1 MRTSRGIDTGARMR
15 IGMIPI
21 RRCTWL
27 RDASATVLS
36 LSPLY
41 SLTTSDA
48 SRRLL
53 SGVFRTER
61 INALVLVI
69 IFTALVLW
77 FIQRARRGVGLYVR
91 PLPGIS
97 AVDEAVGRATE
108 MGRPVLFIPGTG
120 DLDNIQTIAG
130 LSVLGRVARMTARYA
145 TPLRVPVLYPL
156 PLAAANETVRE
167 AYVEEGVADHLT
179 PETVQYVAG
188 ESFSYSARVGGIILR
203 ERPAANVY
211 MGQFTAESLLIA
223 EVGQASGAIQIAG
236 TAEPEQLPF
245 FIAACDYTLIG
256 EELYAASAYL
266 SREPKLLGSLKGQ
279 DWMKVL
285 IALAVIAGVVSA
297 TVGWGIDWWLRLLKA
312 E

>member
-1 MRTSRGIDTGARMR
+1 MTSAHRLDTSAAP
-15 IGMIPI
+15 IG
-21 RRCTWL
+21 RRHWL
-27 RDASATVLS
+27 RDAIATIGVVSPILS
-36 LSPLY
+36 FFSSEPAHPL
-41 SLTTSDA
+41 LA
-48 SRRLL
+48 
-53 SGVFRTER
+53 GVFRSER

-69 IFTALVLW
+69 LFTFLVLW
-77 FIQRARRGVGLYVR
+77 YIRRAQKGVGLYLR

-130 LSVLGRVARMTARYA
+130 LSILGRVAHVTARYG

-167 AYVEEGVADHLT
+167 AYIAEGVTDQLS

-188 ESFSYSARVGGIILR
+188 ESFSYSARVGGLILR
-203 ERPAANVY
+203 ERPAAAIY

-223 EVGQASGAIQIAG
+223 EVGQASGAIQISG

-266 SREPKLLGSLKGQ
+266 TREPRLLGSLKGQ
-279 DWMKVL
+279 DVMKVIITVVVL
-285 IALAVIAGVVSA
+285 LGVLCV
-297 TVGWGIDWWLRLLKA
+297 TFGWGGDWWTHILEAK
-312 E
+312 

>member
-1 MRTSRGIDTGARMR
+1 MMTAPRADSQTRARRRRHGPIDALASILAGAPL
-15 IGMIPI
+15 IALCCSVADGPI
-21 RRCTWL
+21 Q
-27 RDASATVLS
+27 A
-36 LSPLY
+36 
-41 SLTTSDA
+41 
-48 SRRLL
+48 
-53 SGVFRTER
+53 GVFRTER
-61 INALVLVI
+61 LNALILVAV
-69 IFTALVLW
+69 FSFLVLW
-77 FIQRARRGVGLYVR
+77 YIRRAQKGLGLYVR

-130 LSVLGRVARMTARYA
+130 LSVLGRVARVTARYA

-167 AYVEEGVADHLT
+167 AYLAEGVSDQLS

-188 ESFSYSARVGGIILR
+188 ESFSYSARVGGLILR
-203 ERPAANVY
+203 ERPAAAVY

-223 EVGQASGAIQIAG
+223 EVGQASGAIQISG

-266 SREPKLLGSLKGQ
+266 SREPRLLGSLKGQ
-279 DWMKVL
+279 DLMKVT
-285 IALAVIAGVVSA
+285 IALVVIAGVVCV
-297 TVGWGIDWWLRLLKA
+297 TMGWGADWWTHVLHA

>member
-1 MRTSRGIDTGARMR
+1 MTFAPRPNTCTVSSV
-15 IGMIPI
+15 
-21 RRCTWL
+21 RRHWL
-27 RDASATVLS
+27 RDAIATICVVSPISS
-36 LSPLY
+36 LFSTG
-41 SLTTSDA
+41 LTHPILA
-48 SRRLL
+48 
-53 SGVFRTER
+53 GVFRSER

-69 IFTALVLW
+69 LFTFLVLW
-77 FIQRARRGVGLYVR
+77 YIRRAQKGVGLYLR

-130 LSVLGRVARMTARYA
+130 LSVLGRVAHVTARYN

-167 AYVEEGVADHLT
+167 AYIAEGVTDQLS

-188 ESFSYSARVGGIILR
+188 ESFSFSARVGGLILR
-203 ERPAANVY
+203 ERPAAAIY
-211 MGQFTAESLLIA
+211 MGQFFAESLLIA
-223 EVGQASGAIQIAG
+223 EVGQASGAIQISG

-266 SREPKLLGSLKGQ
+266 SREPRLLGSLKGQ
-279 DWMKVL
+279 DVMKVL
-285 IALAVIAGVVSA
+285 IAVVVILGVLSV
-297 TVGWGIDWWLRLLKA
+297 TFGWGADWWTHILDAK
-312 E
+312 

>member
-1 MRTSRGIDTGARMR
+1 MTNAFHADRHRDPHLTQRLLDSIATLIFTASLLSLFSSNDTGCLHA
-15 IGMIPI
+15 
-21 RRCTWL
+21 
-27 RDASATVLS
+27 
-36 LSPLY
+36 
-41 SLTTSDA
+41 
-48 SRRLL
+48 
-53 SGVFRTER
+53 GVFRMER
-61 INALVLVI
+61 LNALVLVV
-69 IFTALVLW
+69 IFSFLILW
-77 FIQRARRGVGLYVR
+77 YIRRAQRGVGLYVR

-130 LSVLGRVARMTARYA
+130 LSVLGRVARVTARYN

-156 PLAAANETVRE
+156 PLAAATETVRE
-167 AYVEEGVADHLT
+167 AYMSEGVTDQLSA
-179 PETVQYVAG
+179 ETVQYVAG
-188 ESFSYSARVGGIILR
+188 ESFSYSARVGGLILR
-203 ERPAANVY
+203 ERPAAAVY

-223 EVGQASGAIQIAG
+223 EVGQASGAIQISG

-266 SREPKLLGSLKGQ
+266 SHEPRLLGSLKGQ
-279 DWMKVL
+279 DVMKVI
-285 IALAVIAGVVSA
+285 IALVVVAGVLSV
-297 TVGWGIDWWLRLLKA
+297 TFGWGVEFWTSVLRA

>member
-1 MRTSRGIDTGARMR
+1 MTTAARAGSRLNSSRHGRGLKDT
-15 IGMIPI
+15 
-21 RRCTWL
+21 L
-27 RDASATVLS
+27 ATTLLVAPVIS
-36 LSPLY
+36 LFSSVSDGP
-41 SLTTSDA
+41 SLA
-48 SRRLL
+48 
-53 SGVFRTER
+53 GVFRTER
-61 INALVLVI
+61 LNALVLVAL
-69 IFTALVLW
+69 FSFLVLW
-77 FIQRARRGVGLYVR
+77 YIRRAQKGVGLYVR

-130 LSVLGRVARMTARYA
+130 LSVLGRVARVTARYA

-167 AYVEEGVADHLT
+167 AYLAEGVSDQLSA
-179 PETVQYVAG
+179 ETVQYVAG
-188 ESFSYSARVGGIILR
+188 ESFSYSARVGGLILR
-203 ERPAANVY
+203 ERPAAAVY

-223 EVGQASGAIQIAG
+223 EVGQASGAIQISG

-266 SREPKLLGSLKGQ
+266 SREPRLLGSLKGQ
-279 DWMKVL
+279 DLMKVVIGL
-285 IALAVIAGVVSA
+285 VVIAGVVSV
-297 TVGWGIDWWLRLLKA
+297 TLGWGGDWWTHLLHA